1 MSLQKQAY
9 EKVFGKGDMKGRL
22 SVPMPFFSDGKI
34 QLMDANWT
42 EGYMPILLQNV
53 GGKIDVA
60 SGKRHSED
68 SFNFDVERTEL

>member
-9 EKVFGKGDMKGRL
+9 EKVFGKGNMKGRL
-22 SVPMPFFSDGKI
+22 SVPMPFFSDRKI
-34 QLMDANWT
+34 SSIDANWT

-60 SGKRHSED
+60 SGKRNSEEL
-68 SFNFDVERTEL
+68 FTFDVERTEL